1 MKDITRWGTK
11 TVLYL
16 LCNPVS
22 TSRLRLDEEVREAL
36 ESLRYSQYRD
46 LFFIETCW
54 ATRIEDMR
62 RALVKL
68 KPQIVIFSG
77 HSNENS
83 EFIFE
88 NKVGQARTTSPKD
101 LADLFS
107 LFSDCIECIL
117 CNACY
122 SYEQAR
128 LFSQYID
135 YSIGSSKA
143 INDNAAIE
151 FSKSFIDGFACGSNY
166 DFAYEL
172 GCSSV
177 KIAGFSH
184 NDLPTLFRRIEMN
197 QGIDLKSIKKNID
210 LLKNESFSP
219 ERERIIIDR
228 TLREIQKIPH
238 HKYSDYWYSDALNET
253 WLYISKN
260 IYKFEFNPSLSPE
273 KSLSNWINSILSI
286 RMKRA
291 RAAAI
296 KSRNDE
302 EKIIENT
309 TLPELPD
316 EIIRLISDEDN
327 RAKQEMIAL
336 LKDYILKDE
345 EDELKNCASKKCPKC
360 NCRYLL
366 KKRFID
372 SPSLTWDEIA
382 ETISITSKAA
392 QDVLRKCLKRLREK
406 LESMGYKED
415 S

>member
-1 MKDITRWGTK
+1 MQNITRWGTK

-88 NKVGQARTTSPKD
+88 NEVGQARTTSPKD

-135 YSIGSSKA
+135 YAIGSSKA

-151 FSKSFIDGFACGSNY
+151 FSKSFIDGFACGSTY
-166 DFAYEL
+166 DFAYKL

-184 NDLPTLFRRIEMN
+184 NDLPTLFRRIEMDKELK
-197 QGIDLKSIKKNID
+197 IKSIKRNIS
-210 LLKNESFSP
+210 LLRDDSISLKK
-219 ERERIIIDR
+219 ERIIIDR
-228 TLREIQKIPH
+228 ILREIQKIPH
-238 HKYSDYWYSDALNET
+238 NKYSDDWYSDALNET
-253 WLYISKN
+253 WLYVSKN
-260 IYKFEFNPSLSPE
+260 VYKFEFNPNLSPE
-273 KSLSNWINSILSI
+273 KSISSWINSILSNK
-286 RMKRA
+286 MKQA

-296 KSRNDE
+296 KSRSDE
-302 EKIIENT
+302 ERIIKNI
-309 TLPELPD
+309 TLAELSS
-316 EIIRLISDEDN
+316 ELNQLISDENN
-327 RAKQEMIAL
+327 RKKQEMIAL
-336 LKDYILKDE
+336 LKGYILKDK
-345 EDELKNCASKKCPKC
+345 EDELKSCASKKCPKC

-372 SPSLTWDEIA
+372 KPPLTWDEISD
-382 ETISITSKAA
+382 TLSITSKAA
-392 QDVLRKCLKRLREK
+392 QDVLRKCLRKLKEK
-406 LESMGYKED
+406 LESLGYKEY